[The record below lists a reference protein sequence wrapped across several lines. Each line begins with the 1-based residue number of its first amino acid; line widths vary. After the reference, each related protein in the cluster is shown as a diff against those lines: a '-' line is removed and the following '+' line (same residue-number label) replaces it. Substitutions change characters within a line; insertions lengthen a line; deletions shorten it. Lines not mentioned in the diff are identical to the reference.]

1 MHSRGQTTTF
11 QTRLEISEHA
21 AAGLNDTQI
30 ATVVGCSVWTVRK
43 WRRRS
48 QKRGR
53 VGFTSYMGR
62 PATGP
67 VSTFPTALKEAIL
80 HLRTL
85 HPGWGP
91 ATLLVALKMDASWCD
106 QPLPSRACIARLLK
120 QMGLTRRYQPH
131 HDLPQPPRNS
141 PNTPHQE
148 WQMDAQGIMRVEGV
162 GKVSLIS
169 IVDVV
174 SRLKAESYPGLET
187 TNPALSDYQLALR
200 RAFLTYGLPEILTLD
215 HGTVFY
221 DNTTPSPFPT
231 RLHLWLLALGVQVRF
246 TRKRCPTDHAII
258 ERTHQTMTAQA
269 LLGQTYS
276 SPSALWAGLDER
288 RQVLNHH
295 LPSRALAHQAP
306 LEAYP
311 HAIHSGRS
319 YRPEWEEEL
328 LSLEQVCSYLAQGR
342 WFRSIRTNGFFDL
355 GGYRYYLGKH
365 FAHRSVAIG
374 FDPDAMVLICHPE
387 GCEDTLQMP
396 IQGITKAELMGELA
410 VLQALP
416 VYQLAL
422 PFSLAAWRQLE
433 YAHNLTGTTLRDFAK
448 TG

>member
-1 MHSRGQTTTF
+1 MHLRGQTTTF
-11 QTRLEISEHA
+11 QTRLEISEYT

-30 ATVVGCSVWTVRK
+30 AKAVGCSVWTVRK

-48 QKRGR
+48 LKLGR
-53 VGFTSYMGR
+53 VGLTSHMGR

-67 VSTFPTALKEAIL
+67 LSTFPDELKETIL
-80 HLRTL
+80 HLRKL

-91 ATLLVALKMDASWCD
+91 NTLLAALKTDAHWRD
-106 QPLPSRACIARLLK
+106 QPLPSRARIATLLK
-120 QMGLTRRYQPH
+120 QAGLTRRYQPH
-131 HDLPQPPRNS
+131 HELVQPPRASLTN
-141 PNTPHQE
+141 PHQE

-174 SRLKAESYPGLET
+174 SRLKAESYPSLET
-187 TNPALSDYQLALR
+187 TNPALPDYQLTLR
-200 RAFLTYGLPEILTLD
+200 RAFLMYGLPETLTLD

-269 LLGQTYS
+269 LLGQTYTS
-276 SPSALWAGLDER
+276 HAALWAGLDER
-288 RQVLNHH
+288 REVLNHS
-295 LPSRALAHQAP
+295 LGSRVLAHKAP

-311 HAIHSGRS
+311 QAMHSGRS

-328 LSLEQVCSYLAQGR
+328 LSLEKVCSYLAQGR
-342 WFRSIRTNGFFDL
+342 WFRSIRSNGFFGL
-355 GGYRYYLGKH
+355 GGYQYYLGKH
-365 FAHRSVAIG
+365 FAQRSVAIR
-374 FDPDAMVLICHPE
+374 FDPEGMALICQPE
-387 GCEDTLQMP
+387 GSEETLRLP
-396 IQGITKAELMGELA
+396 AQGLTKAELMGELA
-410 VLQALP
+410 ALQALP
-416 VYQLAL
+416 IYQLAL

-433 YAHNLTGTTLRDFAK
+433 YAHNLTAC
-448 TG
+448 